1 MNIGTFFLL
10 TGQGVDITKEI
21 PAGYLVLFVLVM
33 AVVLRIARK
42 VIERLFLPG
51 SMAEDDVPALFVKRK
66 NKKDPGKGPDNE

>member
-1 MNIGTFFLL
+1 
-10 TGQGVDITKEI
+10 
-21 PAGYLVLFVLVM
+21 M